1 MGVNSLPKTVTGQRR
16 GCYLNPG
23 PSAPESSTLTDRLP
37 SQPVAYDIANQSSVG
52 LKFSSC
58 QPQRSVLGHSGDTTL
73 SHSHSHLTAVLV
85 TSGADN

>member
-37 SQPVAYDIANQSSVG
+37 SQLVAYDIANQSSVG
-52 LKFSSC
+52 LK
-58 QPQRSVLGHSGDTTL
+58 RSVLGHSRDTTL